1 MMPGGADSIATDTF
15 VGVISGYTLS
25 CHKRGGGHNNGE
37 AMGLHGILV
46 IDKEVGWTS
55 HDVVARVRR
64 ITGERKVGHTGT
76 LDPAATG
83 VLPVC
88 LGTATKII
96 EYLQEAGKTYYAEVH
111 LGIATDTDDQDGL
124 IVAEAPVPQLDAREL
139 DRALEP
145 FRGDLAQ
152 IPPMYAAIKQGGR
165 KLYEIARAG
174 ETVER
179 PPRPVRIETLA
190 LLGWEPPIARLLI
203 DCSKGTYIR
212 AIARDLGAA
221 LGCGA
226 HLARLARL
234 RTGPFF
240 LDQALTLSELE
251 TEFAETPWPELALHP
266 DVALRGWPVIVLD
279 AAGTIAW
286 RQGKDTRAGTGSA
299 GEHCRAYAND
309 GEWLGLGRF
318 DAERGAWRPEKVIA
332 PDAAQGTDAG

>member
-1 MMPGGADSIATDTF
+1 
-15 VGVISGYTLS
+15 
-25 CHKRGGGHNNGE
+25 
-37 AMGLHGILV
+37 MGLHGILV
-46 IDKEVGWTS
+46 IDKEAGWTS

-88 LGTATKII
+88 LGAATKVI
-96 EYLQEAGKTYYAEVH
+96 EHLQDAGKTYYAEVA
-111 LGIATDTDDQDGL
+111 LGIATDTDDADGL
-124 IVAEAPVPQLDAREL
+124 IVAEAAVPPLDNAMLE
-139 DRALEP
+139 RALEP
-145 FRGDLAQ
+145 FRGAIAQ

-179 PPRPVRIETLA
+179 APRQVRIETLA
-190 LLGWEPPIARLLI
+190 LLGWEPPTARLLI

-226 HLARLARL
+226 HLARLSRL

-240 LDQALTLSELE
+240 LDQALTVGALAEA
-251 TEFAETPWPELALHP
+251 FPETPWPELALHP
-266 DVALRGWPVIVLD
+266 DAALLDWPTIILD
-279 AAGTIAW
+279 EGGTLAW
-286 RQGKDTRAGTGSA
+286 RQGKWVTAGRGGA
-299 GEHCRAYAND
+299 DERCRAYSTD
-309 GEWLGLGRF
+309 GDWLGLGRF
-318 DAERGAWRPEKVIA
+318 DAERGAWRPEKVVA
-332 PDAAQGTDAG
+332 W

>member
-1 MMPGGADSIATDTF
+1 
-15 VGVISGYTLS
+15 
-25 CHKRGGGHNNGE
+25 
-37 AMGLHGILV
+37 MGLHGILI
-46 IDKEVGWTS
+46 IDKEAGWTS

-88 LGTATKII
+88 IGAATKVI
-96 EYLQEAGKTYYAEVH
+96 EYLQGAGKTYYAEVV
-111 LGIATDTDDQDGL
+111 LGITTDTDDQEGQ
-124 IVAEAPVPQLDAREL
+124 IIAEEGVPPLSNDDLE
-139 DRALEP
+139 RALEQ
-145 FRGDLAQ
+145 FRGPIEQ

-179 PPRPVRIETLA
+179 PPRRVTIDTLT
-190 LLGWEPPIARLLI
+190 LLGWEPPVARLLI

-226 HLARLARL
+226 HLSRLARL

-240 LDQALTLSELE
+240 LDQALTLNELA
-251 TEFAETPWPELALHP
+251 TEFAETSWPELALHP
-266 DVALRGWPVIVLD
+266 DAALLHWPVVVLD
-279 AAGTIAW
+279 EAGVVAW
-286 RQGKDTRAGTGSA
+286 RQGKDLPGTGTA
-299 GEHCRAYAND
+299 GEFCRAYSLD
-309 GEWLGLGRF
+309 GDWLGLGKF
-318 DAERGAWRPEKVIA
+318 DVEGGAWHPEKVVA
-332 PDAAQGTDAG
+332 P

>member
-1 MMPGGADSIATDTF
+1 
-15 VGVISGYTLS
+15 
-25 CHKRGGGHNNGE
+25 
-37 AMGLHGILV
+37 MGLHGILV
-46 IDKEVGWTS
+46 IDKEAGWTS

-88 LGTATKII
+88 LGAATKVI
-96 EYLQEAGKTYYAEVH
+96 EHLQDAGKTYYAEVV
-111 LGIATDTDDQDGL
+111 LGIATDTDDQEGA
-124 IVAEAPVPQLDAREL
+124 IIGEATVPPLGPEEL
-139 DRALEP
+139 DRALEA
-145 FRGDLAQ
+145 FRGESAQ

-179 PPRPVRIETLA
+179 APRRVRIETLA
-190 LLGWEPPIARLLI
+190 LLGWEPPVARLLI

-226 HLARLARL
+226 HLGRLARL

-240 LDQALTLSELE
+240 LDQALTLAELE
-251 TEFAETPWPELALHP
+251 VEFDQTPWPELALHP
-266 DVALRGWPVIVLD
+266 DAALLDWPVIVLD
-279 AAGTIAW
+279 EAGTLAW
-286 RQGKDTRAGTGSA
+286 RQGKDLRVGRGTA
-299 GEHCRAYAND
+299 GERCRAYSTD
-309 GEWLGLGRF
+309 GDWLGLGRY
-318 DAERGAWRPEKVIA
+318 DGERAAWRPEKVVA
-332 PDAAQGTDAG
+332 L

>member
-1 MMPGGADSIATDTF
+1 MVPGGNESSA
-15 VGVISGYTLS
+15 
-25 CHKRGGGHNNGE
+25 RGHGGTRSQRVYLLPPRVRQGRYNGE
-37 AMGLHGILV
+37 AMGLHGILI

-64 ITGERKVGHTGT
+64 ITGERKAGHTGT

-88 LGTATKII
+88 LGSATKVI
-96 EYLQEAGKTYYAEVH
+96 EYLQDAGKTYYAEVH
-111 LGIATDTDDQDGL
+111 LGIATDTDDQDGR
-124 IVAEAPVPQLDAREL
+124 IVAEAPVPELDAGEL
-139 DRALEP
+139 DRALAP
-145 FRGDLAQ
+145 FRGNIAQ
-152 IPPMYAAIKQGGR
+152 IPPMYAAIKQNGR

-179 PPRPVRIETLA
+179 PPRAVRIETLT

-226 HLARLARL
+226 HLARLSRL

-266 DVALRGWPVIVLD
+266 DVALRDWPVIVLD
-279 AAGTIAW
+279 EAGTLAW
-286 RQGKDTRAGTGSA
+286 RQGKDTRVGAGSA
-299 GEHCRAYAND
+299 GEHCRAYATD

-318 DAERGAWRPEKVIA
+318 DAERNAWRPEKVIA
-332 PDAAQGTDAG
+332 P

>member
-1 MMPGGADSIATDTF
+1 MSLD
-15 VGVISGYTLS
+15 
-25 CHKRGGGHNNGE
+25 
-37 AMGLHGILV
+37 GILV

-88 LGTATKII
+88 LGAATKII
-96 EYLQEAGKTYYAEVH
+96 EYLQDAGKTYYAEVAF
-111 LGIATDTDDQDGL
+111 GISTNTDDQDGL
-124 IVAEAPVPQLDAREL
+124 ITTEAPVPQITAEEL

-145 FRGDLAQ
+145 FRGAIAQ
-152 IPPMYAAIKQGGR
+152 VPPMYAAIKQGGR

-174 ETVER
+174 EIVER
-179 PPRPVRIETLA
+179 PPRQIRIDTLA

-203 DCSKGTYIR
+203 DCSKGSYIR

-226 HLARLARL
+226 HLARLSRL

-240 LDQALTLSELE
+240 LDQALTLDALAE
-251 TEFAETPWPELALHP
+251 EFTTTPWPELALHP
-266 DVALRGWPVIVLD
+266 DEALLDWPVIVLD
-279 AAGTIAW
+279 EAGTLAW
-286 RQGKDTRAGTGSA
+286 RQGKDLRVGGGTA
-299 GEHCRAYAND
+299 GEHCRAYSTEGD
-309 GEWLGLGRF
+309 WLGLGRF
-318 DAERGAWRPEKVIA
+318 DGERDAWRPEKVVA
-332 PDAAQGTDAG
+332 L